1 MTKSKEKAQ
10 KITGYLRSTDRA
22 TYRMLTSEDDPHYA
36 LHTMTHSMREV
47 PKKKRASGNWAKP
60 DDPIDKRGW
69 TIAPVK
75 SGRRR
80 KR

>member
-1 MTKSKEKAQ
+1 MAKSKEKTQ
-10 KITGYLRSTDRA
+10 KIAGHLRSTDRG

-36 LHTMTHSMREV
+36 LHTMTCSMREA
-47 PKKKRASGNWAKP
+47 PKKKRVSGGWAKP
-60 DDPIDKRGW
+60 DDPIYKRGW
-69 TIAPVK
+69 TIAPVT

>member
-1 MTKSKEKAQ
+1 MTKSKEETRRISGLPKD
-10 KITGYLRSTDRA
+10 TGRVSFSW
-22 TYRMLTSEDDPHYA
+22 LTSEDDPHYS
-36 LHTMTHSMREV
+36 LHTMTYSMREV
-47 PKKKRASGNWAKP
+47 VKTKRVSGGWAKP
-60 DDPIDKRGW
+60 DDPIYKRGW

>member
-1 MTKSKEKAQ
+1 MAKSKEKTQRIAGLP
-10 KITGYLRSTDRA
+10 KDTERLTHSL
-22 TYRMLTSEDDPHYA
+22 LTSEDDPA
-36 LHTMTHSMREV
+36 FAQLTMAFSMREV

-60 DDPIDKRGW
+60 DDPIYKRGW